1 MLEKVEVFAKDVLA
15 VSYIF
20 DLFRGFRLR
29 LSLILTIPVRS
40 RDILDVSLGELGQ
53 CDRLI
58 SLREQTAVISLEE
71 LAKGAQVHRQVQGQ
85 VSYDLVDLSSEDH
98 V

>member
-1 MLEKVEVFAKDVLA
+1 MLEKVEVFSKDVLA
-15 VSYIF
+15 VSYSF
-20 DLFRGFRLR
+20 DLFRGRLR

-53 CDRLI
+53 CNRLVN
-58 SLREQTAVISLEE
+58 LREQTSVIRLEE
-71 LAKGAQVHRQVQGQ
+71 LTKGAQVHRQVQGQ
-85 VSYDLVDLSSEDH
+85 VGYDLVDLSSEDH